1 MGRAIRP
8 HTKWPHLFCFPNSSG
23 YFLLLLLIC
32 LEPPSSTK
40 GSDAL
45 TPSLGTAPGLP
56 FSHPGSAPGPPGLSF
71 SGTCL
76 EPLPKASDS
85 MSSWPAWRS
94 GCLGSVLGSTLCM
107 EWGPPDLRGI
117 TWSCDGAD
125 CPSRNSTQQAREP
138 EMKRGGKRTSHACMC
153 S

>member
-56 FSHPGSAPGPPGLSF
+56 LSHPGSAPGPPGLSF

-76 EPLPKASDS
+76 EPLPKAS
-85 MSSWPAWRS
+85 AEA
-94 GCLGSVLGSTLCM
+94 LTLCPHGQRGVRDAWDQSWVQLCAWSGGHQISEVSLGAVM
-107 EWGPPDLRGI
+107 GLTVPPGI
-117 TWSCDGAD
+117 Q
-125 CPSRNSTQQAREP
+125 PNRQQNQ
-138 EMKRGGKRTSHACMC
+138 K
-153 S
+153 